1 MRGGVFRFE
10 ETQMAARDHDEIP
23 VGIREAFR
31 RGAILDDRR
40 SGESDRRDD
49 DAFRVKWSIVL
60 QVVSWAI
67 GLFVIYNAM
76 TSRLTALET
85 NRANDTQRMERIES
99 KLDRLL
105 EQRK

>member
-1 MRGGVFRFE
+1 
-10 ETQMAARDHDEIP
+10 MAAHDDEQNQP
-23 VGIREAFR
+23 EMFDPYR
-31 RGAILDDRR
+31 RGRILDDRR
-40 SGESDRRDD
+40 SGEDRRDE
-49 DAFRVKWSIVL
+49 APTAGLRVQWAVIAQAVGWIV
-60 QVVSWAI
+60 

-85 NRANDTQRMERIES
+85 NRANDTQRMERSEQRMERIES

>member
-1 MRGGVFRFE
+1 MGA
-10 ETQMAARDHDEIP
+10 QDNNDLP
-23 VGIREAFR
+23 PGILDAYR
-31 RGAILDDRR
+31 RGRILEDRR
-40 SGESDRRDD
+40 SGEERREGDPE
-49 DAFRVKWSIVL
+49 AFRVRWSIVA
-60 QVVSWAI
+60 QVIGWAV
-67 GLFVIYNAM
+67 GLFVVYNAM